1 MFEWS
6 GIISA
11 PGGLERHLYAGAAGV
26 GDGVPQL
33 PANGH
38 GLVPAAQRPRR
49 LAAAG
54 RPAAARRWHDRAARY
69 CRW

>member
-1 MFEWS
+1 MCVTS
-6 GIISA
+6 GVVCA
-11 PGGLERHLYAGAAGV
+11 AGRGERHLDAGAAGV

-33 PANGH
+33 PADGH

-54 RPAAARRWHDRAARY
+54 RPAAAHRRHDRAARHG
-69 CRW
+69 RG